1 MKIGVIKT
9 ALTFMICL
17 VAVTG
22 VSAQGLKD
30 VRINEFLVKNVDSY
44 EDDYG
49 HRVGWIELF
58 NAGHSQ
64 VDVGG
69 AYLKVRGKEY
79 RIPKNDPRTK
89 IAPQG
94 YVIFFAEGT
103 ASKGT
108 FHTNFKLD
116 ETDYVTL
123 YDQSGRVMIDSIYY
137 NIDDMKEDVSV
148 GWYETHDGKMH
159 FGELAAT
166 TPMAVNDTEE
176 RVPRSELFRQE
187 DPTGGVMTITAM
199 AVVFTALWLLC
210 FVFKGT
216 GKFFIWLGSRKEQ
229 RNKLNVAQPAS
240 QPEKKKGSLSHDE
253 MAAIAIALYK
263 YSENLHDIENTVLT
277 INRVARAYSPWSSKI
292 YGLRETPNK
301 K

>member
-1 MKIGVIKT
+1 MAV
-9 ALTFMICL
+9 CL
-17 VAVTG
+17 LAVSG
-22 VSAQGLKD
+22 VSAQSLKE
-30 VRINEFLVKNVDSY
+30 VRINEFLVKNIDSY

-69 AYLKVRGKEY
+69 AHLKVRGKEY
-79 RIPKNDPRTK
+79 RIPKNDARTK

-116 ETDYVTL
+116 ETDYVAL
-123 YDQSGRVMIDSIYY
+123 YDQSGRVLIDSISYD
-137 NIDDMKEDVSV
+137 IDNMKEDVSV

-176 RVPRSELFRQE
+176 RTPRSELFLQE
-187 DPTGGVMTITAM
+187 DPTGGVMAITAM
-199 AVVFTALWLLC
+199 AVVFSALLMLC
-210 FVFKGT
+210 LVFKST
-216 GKFFIWLGSRKEQ
+216 GRFFIWLGARADRRNQ
-229 RNKLNVAQPAS
+229 RNALQPAVQS
-240 QPEKKKGSLSHDE
+240 EKKKGSVSHEE